1 MCKLSDLRKQ
11 IDEIDEQLA
20 MLLKRRFSVAKQIG
34 EYKKANGIVVTDS
47 GRESAVYEH
56 IGGLFNFSPTFLP
69 IFFRLIKLKAR
80 SLKTKIKDL
89 FSNRVRPP
97 KAEFRRLI

>member
-20 MLLKRRFSVAKQIG
+20 ALLKRRFSVAKQIG
-34 EYKKANGIVVTDS
+34 EYKKANGIVVTDG

-56 IGGLFNFSPTFLP
+56 IGGLFDD
-69 IFFRLIKLKAR
+69 
-80 SLKTKIKDL
+80 DL
-89 FSNRVRPP
+89 QKNEAKKVYMQIIASS
-97 KAEFRRLI
+97 KELQK

>member
-20 MLLKRRFSVAKQIG
+20 ALLKRRFSVAKQIG
-34 EYKKANGIVVTDS
+34 EYKKANAIVVTDS

-56 IGGLFNFSPTFLP
+56 IGGLFDD
-69 IFFRLIKLKAR
+69 
-80 SLKTKIKDL
+80 DL
-89 FSNRVRPP
+89 QKKEAKKVYVQIIASS
-97 KAEFRRLI
+97 KELQK

>member
-20 MLLKRRFSVAKQIG
+20 ALLKRRFSVAKQIG

-56 IGGLFNFSPTFLP
+56 IDG
-69 IFFRLIKLKAR
+69 FFDDVLQKKEAKKVYVQIIASSKELQK
-80 SLKTKIKDL
+80 
-89 FSNRVRPP
+89 
-97 KAEFRRLI
+97 

>member
-56 IGGLFNFSPTFLP
+56 IGGLFDDVLQKKEAKKVYVQIIASSKELQ
-69 IFFRLIKLKAR
+69 K
-80 SLKTKIKDL
+80 
-89 FSNRVRPP
+89 
-97 KAEFRRLI
+97 

>member
-20 MLLKRRFSVAKQIG
+20 ALLKRRFSVAKQIG
-34 EYKKANGIVVTDS
+34 EYKKANAIVVTDG

-56 IGGLFNFSPTFLP
+56 IDGFLTMIYKKKKQKKCTF
-69 IFFRLIKLKAR
+69 K
-80 SLKTKIKDL
+80 
-89 FSNRVRPP
+89 
-97 KAEFRRLI
+97 

>member
-20 MLLKRRFSVAKQIG
+20 ALLKRRFSVAKQIG
-34 EYKKANGIVVTDS
+34 EYKKANGIVVTDG

-56 IGGLFNFSPTFLP
+56 IDG
-69 IFFRLIKLKAR
+69 FFDDVLQKKEAKKVYVQIIASSKELQK
-80 SLKTKIKDL
+80 
-89 FSNRVRPP
+89 
-97 KAEFRRLI
+97 

>member
-20 MLLKRRFSVAKQIG
+20 MLLKRRFSVVKQIG

-47 GRESAVYEH
+47 GRESAVCEH
-56 IGGLFNFSPTFLP
+56 IGGLFDD
-69 IFFRLIKLKAR
+69 
-80 SLKTKIKDL
+80 DL
-89 FSNRVRPP
+89 QKNEAKKVYMQIIVSS
-97 KAEFRRLI
+97 KELQK

>member
-20 MLLKRRFSVAKQIG
+20 ALLKRRFSVAEKIG
-34 EYKKANGIVVTDS
+34 EYKKANAIVVTDG

-56 IGGLFNFSPTFLP
+56 IDG
-69 IFFRLIKLKAR
+69 FFDDVLQKKEAKKVYMQIIASSKELQK
-80 SLKTKIKDL
+80 
-89 FSNRVRPP
+89 
-97 KAEFRRLI
+97 